1 MVANPN
7 DSKTNKVLEM
17 VINDLDENNYN
28 KYTVGGWNF
37 ELYIKPSVLV
47 LEHFYRSHYC
57 HPITPKSLPA
67 HLLLKITCVCIYT
80 RERERERERER
91 DLSLLY
97 AYINHINMVDTNKR
111 QMLVV

>member
-7 DSKTNKVLEM
+7 NSKTNKVLEM

-47 LEHFYRSHYC
+47 LEHFYRSHYR

-80 RERERERERER
+80 RERERERERKRER
-91 DLSLLY
+91 SQSFVCIY
-97 AYINHINMVDTNKR
+97 KPY
-111 QMLVV
+111 

>member
-47 LEHFYRSHYC
+47 LKHFYR
-57 HPITPKSLPA
+57 SLPA

-80 RERERERERER
+80 KEREREREREREI
-91 DLSLLY
+91 SVFCM
-97 AYINHINMVDTNKR
+97 HI
-111 QMLVV
+111 